1 MAEQLYTAGRV
12 RNVINIRN
20 FIKLPGKEV
29 EDLTEDLIED
39 VAGLYAGPDRDTE
52 TDKDESEQ
60 PQIKLSKALQALQKL
75 RLYKE
80 QQEHGERDLITSLI
94 RHER

>member
-1 MAEQLYTAGRV
+1 MAGQLKATGRIH
-12 RNVINIRN
+12 NIINIQD

-29 EDLTEDLIED
+29 EDSSEDLIEYI
-39 VAGLYAGPDRDTE
+39 AELYAGPDRDIE
-52 TDKDESEQ
+52 TDEEVIKQ
-60 PQIKLSKALQALQKL
+60 PQIKLSEALVALQKL

-80 QQEHGERDLITSLI
+80 QQSDSNRDVITTLS